1 LPLILQNLALQ
12 NKAMCRLVAY
22 LGQESIFLD
31 HLITKPKHSLTVQS
45 YQPQEMTAGL
55 LNADGFGIGWY
66 GQEQAPFLYKNTLPI
81 WSDINLGHLGRYV
94 QSHCILANVRSAT
107 SGQSVDLGNCQP
119 FNYGEVLGIH
129 NGYIDDFRRSLYRPI
144 GSLLEDKYYQ
154 NIFGSTDSEHILAL
168 FFQNL
173 SCGSC
178 GSMVMAMQQTLETLL
193 ELCSKYKVN
202 ASLNLIVSDGKQLVA
217 VRCGSRSPIPS
228 LYWFQNSNSMTIA
241 SEPLFEHPNWLT
253 LAENSI
259 LAIAPDLSHRLILL

>member
-1 LPLILQNLALQ
+1 
-12 NKAMCRLVAY
+12 MCRLVAY

-31 HLITKPKHSLTVQS
+31 RLITKPKHSLTVQS

-66 GQEQAPFLYKNTLPI
+66 VAEQAPFLYKNTLPI
-81 WSDINLGHLGRYV
+81 WSDMNLGHLGRYV
-94 QSHCILANVRSAT
+94 QSNCILANVRSAT

-119 FNYGEVLGIH
+119 FNFDEILGVH
-129 NGYIDDFRRSLYRPI
+129 NGYIEDFRRSLYRPVR
-144 GSLLEDKYYQ
+144 SLLEDKYYQ

-173 SCGSC
+173 SSGTSV
-178 GSMVMAMQQTLETLL
+178 SMVLAMQQTLETLL
-193 ELCSKYKVN
+193 DLCSKYNVN

-217 VRCGSRSPIPS
+217 ARCGSRSPIAS
-228 LYWFQNSNSMTIA
+228 LYWLQNSNSITIA
-241 SEPLFEHPNWLT
+241 SEPLFDHSHWQS

-259 LAIAPDLSHRLILL
+259 LAIAPDLSHKFILL